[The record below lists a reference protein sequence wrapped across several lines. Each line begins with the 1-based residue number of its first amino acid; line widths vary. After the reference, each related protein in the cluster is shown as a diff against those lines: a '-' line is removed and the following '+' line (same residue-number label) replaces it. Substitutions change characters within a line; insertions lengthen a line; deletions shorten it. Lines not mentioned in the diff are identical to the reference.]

1 MVHDHNRIKLEISNR
16 KMYGNSLN
24 IWTLNNIL
32 LNNPCIK
39 EKITW
44 RIRNYFEV
52 SRNENI
58 IYIKHNGMNLKQ
70 CL

>member
-1 MVHDHNRIKLEISNR
+1 MLPDHNRIKLEIGNR
-16 KMYGNSLN
+16 KICGNSLN
-24 IWTLNNIL
+24 IWTLKNII

-52 SRNENI
+52 SRNENVL
-58 IYIKHNGMNLKQ
+58 YQ
-70 CL
+70 T